1 MQTAERCLRA
11 PSIAVAFRHAQCAD
25 ECPAFGRKA
34 DSGQPL
40 PTNLDLRVHGAGV
53 RGRRTSGLAR
63 GNEADATAWKTSQ
76 GSSLGEFSVL
86 PRLPAARRDG
96 DGSMVVGGCEIDTG
110 KMCQRTAKAA
120 AEKIALNGLWECP
133 NSALLGRLRR
143 VSGGHHDL
151 WILKR
156 QGRPLMRQS
165 HHQLPMPLGVPTH

>member
-1 MQTAERCLRA
+1 MSGFRA
-11 PSIAVAFRHAQCAD
+11 Q
-25 ECPAFGRKA
+25 
-34 DSGQPL
+34 SGQW
-40 PTNLDLRVHGAGV
+40 TTAAYQSRFKSARAGV

-96 DGSMVVGGCEIDTG
+96 DGSMVVGGYEIDTG